1 MKRTIV
7 YFTNICLLGLA
18 ALTLVSCGNGK
29 VTYDASGTFE
39 ATETIV
45 SAEASG
51 RLEEF
56 SVTEGQTLAAGAIVG
71 SIDSVQLALKKKQLE
86 AQIAAVLSRRPQ
98 IAAQVAALQ
107 EQLAG
112 AQREQV
118 RLAKLVQADAAT
130 PKQYDDA
137 TTLVMVF
144 KKQIDALYATLN
156 TSSQS
161 ISEESMPLRVQI
173 EQLNDQLARCKLVNP
188 VDGTV
193 LTTYAE
199 QYEVTTVGKALYKI
213 ADLSTIYLRAY
224 VSGGQFSQIALGQR
238 VNVIVD
244 NGADATR
251 TLQGTIA
258 WISDKAEFTP
268 KTIQTKDER
277 ANLVYAIKIKVKNDG
292 KLKIGMYGEV
302 KF

>member
-1 MKRTIV
+1 MKNSISMLTLL
-7 YFTNICLLGLA
+7 CLLGLA
-18 ALTLVSCGNGK
+18 AFTLASCGNGK

-51 RLEEF
+51 RLDEF
-56 SVTEGQTLAAGAIVG
+56 SVTEGQTLAAGAVVG
-71 SIDSVQLALKKKQLE
+71 SIDSVQLSLRKKQFE

-98 IAAQVAALQ
+98 IAAQVASLQ

-112 AQREQV
+112 AQREQA

-137 TTLVMVF
+137 TTQVQVI
-144 KKQIDALYATLN
+144 KKQIDAVYSTLN
-156 TSSQS
+156 TSTQS

-173 EQLNDQLARCKLVNP
+173 EQLNDQLAKCRLVNP
-188 VDGTV
+188 VNGTV

-199 QYEVTTVGKALYKI
+199 QHEVTSVGKALYKI

-224 VSGGQFSQIALGQR
+224 VSGGQFSQIKLGQR
-238 VNVIVD
+238 VKVIVD

-251 TLQGTIA
+251 TFDGTIS

-277 ANLVYAIKIKVKNDG
+277 ANLVYAVKILVKNDG
-292 KLKIGMYGEV
+292 TLKIGMYGEV
-302 KF
+302 NF

>member
-112 AQREQV
+112 AQREQA

-156 TSSQS
+156 TSTQS

>member
-112 AQREQV
+112 AQREQA

-156 TSSQS
+156 TSTQS

-199 QYEVTTVGKALYKI
+199 QYELTTVGKALYKI

>member
-1 MKRTIV
+1 MKSHSNLSRI
-7 YFTNICLLGLA
+7 LLFGLA
-18 ALTLVSCGNGK
+18 AFTLASCGNGK

-51 RLEEF
+51 RLEAF
-56 SVTEGQTLAAGAIVG
+56 TVTEGQTLTAGSVVG
-71 SIDSVQLALKKKQLE
+71 SIDSVQLALRKKQLE

-98 IAAQVAALQ
+98 IAAQVASLQ
-107 EQLAG
+107 EQLVG
-112 AQREQV
+112 AQREQA
-118 RLAKLVQADAAT
+118 RLTKLVQADAAT

-137 TTLVMVF
+137 STHVQVI
-144 KKQIDALYATLN
+144 KKQIDAVYSTLN
-156 TSSQS
+156 TSTQS

-173 EQLNDQLARCKLVNP
+173 EQLNDQLAKCRLVNP
-188 VDGTV
+188 VNGTV

-199 QYEVTTVGKALYKI
+199 QHEVTAVGKALYKI

-238 VNVIVD
+238 VQVIVD
-244 NGADATR
+244 NGPDATR
-251 TLQGTIA
+251 TLDGTIS

-277 ANLVYAIKIKVKNDG
+277 ANLVYAVKIKVKNDG

>member
-7 YFTNICLLGLA
+7 YLTRICVLGLA
-18 ALTLVSCGNGK
+18 TFTLASCGNGK
-29 VTYDASGTFE
+29 VTNDASGTFE

-51 RLEEF
+51 RLEQF

-71 SIDSVQLALKKKQLE
+71 SIDSVQLWLRKKQLE
-86 AQIAAVLSRRPQ
+86 AQISAVLSKRPQ
-98 IAAQVAALQ
+98 IAAQVASLQ

-112 AQREQV
+112 AQREQA
-118 RLAKLVQADAAT
+118 RLTKLVQADAAT

-137 TTLVMVF
+137 TTQVQVI
-144 KKQIDALYATLN
+144 KKQIDAVYATLN
-156 TSSQS
+156 TSTQS

-173 EQLNDQLARCKLVNP
+173 EQLNDQLAKCTLVNP
-188 VDGTV
+188 VNGTV

-199 QYEVTTVGKALYKI
+199 QHEVTTVGKALYKI
-213 ADLSTIYLRAY
+213 ADLTTIYLRAY
-224 VSGGQFSQIALGQR
+224 VSGGQFSQIRLGQR

-251 TLQGTIA
+251 TLEGTIS

>member
-1 MKRTIV
+1 MKNSISMLTRL
-7 YFTNICLLGLA
+7 CLFGLA
-18 ALTLVSCGNGK
+18 AFTLASCGNGK

-51 RLEEF
+51 RLDEF
-56 SVTEGQTLAAGAIVG
+56 SVTEGQTLAAGAVVG
-71 SIDSVQLALKKKQLE
+71 SIDSVQLSLRKKQLE

-98 IAAQVAALQ
+98 IAAQVASLQ

-112 AQREQV
+112 AQREQA

-137 TTLVMVF
+137 TTQVQVI
-144 KKQIDALYATLN
+144 KKQIDAVYSTLN
-156 TSSQS
+156 TSTQS

-173 EQLNDQLARCKLVNP
+173 EQLNDQLAKCRLVNP
-188 VDGTV
+188 VNGTV

-199 QYEVTTVGKALYKI
+199 QHEVTSVGKALYKI

-224 VSGGQFSQIALGQR
+224 VSGGQFSQIKLGQH
-238 VNVIVD
+238 VKVIVD

-251 TLQGTIA
+251 TFDGTIS

-277 ANLVYAIKIKVKNDG
+277 ANLVYAVKIRVKNDG
-292 KLKIGMYGEV
+292 TLKIGMYGEV
-302 KF
+302 NF

>member
-1 MKRTIV
+1 MKNSISMLTRL
-7 YFTNICLLGLA
+7 CLLGLA
-18 ALTLVSCGNGK
+18 AFTLASCGNGK

-51 RLEEF
+51 RLDEF
-56 SVTEGQTLAAGAIVG
+56 SVTEGQTLAAGAVVG
-71 SIDSVQLALKKKQLE
+71 SIDSVQLSLRKKQLE

-98 IAAQVAALQ
+98 IAAQVASLQ

-112 AQREQV
+112 AQREQA

-137 TTLVMVF
+137 TTQVQVI
-144 KKQIDALYATLN
+144 KKQIDAVYSTLN
-156 TSSQS
+156 TSTQS

-173 EQLNDQLARCKLVNP
+173 EQLNDQLAKCRLVNP
-188 VDGTV
+188 VNGTV

-199 QYEVTTVGKALYKI
+199 QHEVTSVGKALYKI

-224 VSGGQFSQIALGQR
+224 VSGGQFSQIKLGQR
-238 VNVIVD
+238 VKVIVD

-251 TLQGTIA
+251 TFDGTIS

-277 ANLVYAIKIKVKNDG
+277 ANLVYAVKIRVKNDG
-292 KLKIGMYGEV
+292 TLKIGMYGEV
-302 KF
+302 NF

>member
-1 MKRTIV
+1 MKRSIV
-7 YFTNICLLGLA
+7 YLTRFCLLGLA
-18 ALTLVSCGNGK
+18 AFTLASCGNGN

-45 SAEASG
+45 SAEANG

-56 SVTEGQTLAAGAIVG
+56 SVTEGQTLAAGSVVG
-71 SIDSVQLALKKKQLE
+71 SIDSVQLWLRKKQLE
-86 AQIAAVLSRRPQ
+86 AQITAVLSRRPQ
-98 IAAQVAALQ
+98 IAAQVASLQ
-107 EQLAG
+107 EQLVG
-112 AQREQV
+112 AQREQA
-118 RLAKLVQADAAT
+118 RLVKLVQADAAT

-137 TTLVMVF
+137 TTQVQVI
-144 KKQIDALYATLN
+144 KKQIDAVYATLN
-156 TSSQS
+156 TSTQS

-173 EQLNDQLARCKLVNP
+173 EQLNDQLAKCTLVNP
-188 VDGTV
+188 VSGTV
-193 LTTYAE
+193 LSTYAE
-199 QYEVTTVGKALYKI
+199 RHEVTGVGKALYKI

-224 VSGGQFSQIALGQR
+224 VSGGQFSQVELGQR

-244 NGADATR
+244 NGPDATR

-277 ANLVYAIKIKVKNDG
+277 ANLVYAVKIKVKNDG